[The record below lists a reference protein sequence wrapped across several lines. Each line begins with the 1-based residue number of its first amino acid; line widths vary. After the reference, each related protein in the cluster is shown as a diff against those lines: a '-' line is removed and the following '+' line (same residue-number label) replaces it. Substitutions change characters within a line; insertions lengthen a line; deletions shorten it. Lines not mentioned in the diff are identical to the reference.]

1 MSIDSVEY
9 PSAVELIRCII
20 SKPNDLAATRVSVDA
35 NSIINFDFRENLYAP
50 FVGGTLTISDS
61 SNFVNDY
68 PISGGENIEMVV
80 KSSFSDE
87 EIVHKLVV
95 NNVEARILPDD
106 KKQLYVLKL
115 VSKELMIN
123 EQCKV
128 EKKLKGKID
137 EIINDLLRNYLNT
150 SKEFFSEKSKNKITK
165 VPSETDYRP
174 FDIISE
180 IITKFIPDVGKEKK
194 DRIKNFN
201 KKASNKN
208 KIGGTAGAFFWE
220 TRRGYNLFTADALC
234 DIDPEGKFA
243 KGKLVMGVHGPY
255 IEQTANLDPA
265 IPIDPRFN
273 IKTIFFPIEVDVMK
287 SLRSGKYSTKVIIF
301 NLSTQEYEEVIYTL
315 SDSWND
321 MAHLGNQNSYDSID
335 FNPAGQLVG
344 FDTTSE
350 ITRDM
355 SFVIDHEAFFNEPQI
370 ANPEDNS
377 EPENPT
383 DSPELH
389 KYFAAQSSARFDLLT
404 NQQCVMKIHGNPFIC
419 AGDRVKIVLQAK
431 VPDAVSKTVAID
443 IEGSGVYLVKE
454 ITHNYI
460 FSEGTSG
467 ICETTLRLMR
477 DAYGMEISP
486 SAHGT

>member
-208 KIGGTAGAFFWE
+208 KIGGTAGAFF
-220 TRRGYNLFTADALC
+220 
-234 DIDPEGKFA
+234 
-243 KGKLVMGVHGPY
+243 
-255 IEQTANLDPA
+255 
-265 IPIDPRFN
+265 
-273 IKTIFFPIEVDVMK
+273 
-287 SLRSGKYSTKVIIF
+287 
-301 NLSTQEYEEVIYTL
+301 
-315 SDSWND
+315 
-321 MAHLGNQNSYDSID
+321 
-335 FNPAGQLVG
+335 
-344 FDTTSE
+344 
-350 ITRDM
+350 
-355 SFVIDHEAFFNEPQI
+355 
-370 ANPEDNS
+370 
-377 EPENPT
+377 
-383 DSPELH
+383 
-389 KYFAAQSSARFDLLT
+389 
-404 NQQCVMKIHGNPFIC
+404 
-419 AGDRVKIVLQAK
+419 
-431 VPDAVSKTVAID
+431 
-443 IEGSGVYLVKE
+443 
-454 ITHNYI
+454 
-460 FSEGTSG
+460 
-467 ICETTLRLMR
+467 
-477 DAYGMEISP
+477 
-486 SAHGT
+486 